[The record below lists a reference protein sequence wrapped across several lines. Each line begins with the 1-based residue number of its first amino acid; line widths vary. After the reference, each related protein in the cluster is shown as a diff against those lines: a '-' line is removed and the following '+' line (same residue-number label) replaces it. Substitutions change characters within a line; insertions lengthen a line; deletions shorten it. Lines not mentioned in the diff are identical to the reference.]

1 MSEEIL
7 KEALNKC
14 YEKFKY
20 YEKCHLDKNT
30 QESYE
35 KALVNKDMQ
44 NMIKEALEKYD
55 KEKSSIKKEH
65 HEIHACFSH
74 DL

>member
-7 KEALNKC
+7 KEALRKC
-14 YEKFKY
+14 YDKFAY
-20 YEKCHLDKNT
+20 YEKCHLEKNT

-55 KEKSSIKKEH
+55 EKTIIEKEH
-65 HEIHACFSH
+65 YKNTRRISH